1 LAGFVLA
8 VALAALIASVFLA
21 TRFIVGH
28 WVPPRARRW
37 AWIPIAGVLAVLPFS
52 DEVYNER
59 QTRLACAREGGMVF
73 GKVVPARSTAE
84 GAALI
89 DTVKVDTEERHYW
102 KHEMIFVYRP
112 TGEELA
118 LLRWFDRKHGWL
130 QGNEPG
136 TRYARYFPAASCPD
150 PQPYLAGGAARASLI
165 RAAGRTE
172 PAQP

>member
-8 VALAALIASVFLA
+8 VGLGVLISSVFLA
-21 TRFIVGH
+21 TRFIVWR
-28 WVPPRARRW
+28 WVPQRARRW
-37 AWIPIAGVLAVLPFS
+37 ACIPVATLLAVVPFS
-52 DEVYNER
+52 DELYNER

-73 GKVVPARSTAE
+73 GKVVFARSTAE

-89 DTVKVDTEERHYW
+89 ETVKADTEEKHYW

-118 LLRWFDRKHGWL
+118 RLRWFDRKHGWL

-136 TRYARYFPAASCPD
+136 TRYARYFPADSCPD
-150 PQPYLAGGAARASLI
+150 PQPFLAAGAARASLV
-165 RAAGRTE
+165 RAGGQAA
-172 PAQP
+172 PAHP